1 MNKFPFFIRKF
12 LFVIALVVSELMY
25 SQINPSGPDTPPP
38 PVGLPIDGGV
48 FMLLVLGIAFG
59 VTSLRSG
66 KK

>member
-1 MNKFPFFIRKF
+1 MKKNPNYIENLLLTTAFMVT
-12 LFVIALVVSELMY
+12 LSMY
-25 SQINPSGPDTPPP
+25 SGPGSPDTPPP